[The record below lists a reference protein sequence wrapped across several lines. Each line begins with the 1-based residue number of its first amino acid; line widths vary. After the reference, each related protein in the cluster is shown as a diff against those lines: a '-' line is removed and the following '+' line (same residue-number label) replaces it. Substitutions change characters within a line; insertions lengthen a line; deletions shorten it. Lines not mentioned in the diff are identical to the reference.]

1 MPSRGARVTDIHYFA
16 LTRAPLGSSVP
27 PPPSLGHGMRLYR
40 GKIEV
45 IADDIIR
52 SLREA
57 GDIDLENEAEAKVD
71 IESVLKEY
79 LRLDK
84 EIVEEAKNRMEI
96 RGLGYSNLGRIKSQ
110 VAKERGGPIQDDILP
125 YLLEQIMNILFHS
138 ANIEEIYAEDVEL
151 RRKLTP
157 ILRKHMDVENDLDRE
172 VRSKIKNLQE
182 GTSDFD
188 VEYARVM
195 EQIKQKRRLT

>member
-1 MPSRGARVTDIHYFA
+1 
-16 LTRAPLGSSVP
+16 
-27 PPPSLGHGMRLYR
+27 MRLYR
-40 GKIEV
+40 GKIET
-45 IADDIIR
+45 IAEEIIR
-52 SLREA
+52 TLREA
-57 GDIDLENEAEAKVD
+57 GDIELENEVEAKLD

-96 RGLGYSNLGRIKSQ
+96 RGLGYSNLGRTKSQ

-125 YLLEQIMNILFHS
+125 YLLEQILNILFHS
-138 ANIEEIYAEDVEL
+138 ANVGEIFAEDVEL
-151 RRKLTP
+151 RKKLTP
-157 ILRKHMDVENDLDRE
+157 ILKKHMDVENDLDRE

>member
-1 MPSRGARVTDIHYFA
+1 
-16 LTRAPLGSSVP
+16 
-27 PPPSLGHGMRLYR
+27 MRLYR
-40 GKIEV
+40 GKIET
-45 IADDIIR
+45 IAEEIIR
-52 SLREA
+52 TLREA
-57 GDIDLENEAEAKVD
+57 GDIDLENEAEAKLD

-96 RGLGYSNLGRIKSQ
+96 RGLGYSNLGRVKSQ
-110 VAKERGGPIQDDILP
+110 VAKERGGAIQDDILP
-125 YLLEQIMNILFHS
+125 YLLEQILNILFHS
-138 ANIEEIYAEDVEL
+138 ANIAEIFAEDVEL
-151 RRKLTP
+151 RKKLTP
-157 ILRKHMDVENDLDRE
+157 ILKKHMDVENDLDRE

-182 GTSDFD
+182 GSSDFD

>member
-1 MPSRGARVTDIHYFA
+1 
-16 LTRAPLGSSVP
+16 
-27 PPPSLGHGMRLYR
+27 MRLYR
-40 GKIEV
+40 GKIET
-45 IADDIIR
+45 IAEEIIR
-52 SLREA
+52 TLREA
-57 GDIDLENEAEAKVD
+57 GDIELENEAEAKLD

-96 RGLGYSNLGRIKSQ
+96 RGLGYSNLGRTKSQ

-125 YLLEQIMNILFHS
+125 YLLEQILNILFHS
-138 ANIEEIYAEDVEL
+138 ANVGEIFAEDAEL
-151 RRKLTP
+151 RKKLTP
-157 ILRKHMDVENDLDRE
+157 ILKKHMDVENDLDRE

>member
-1 MPSRGARVTDIHYFA
+1 
-16 LTRAPLGSSVP
+16 
-27 PPPSLGHGMRLYR
+27 MRLYR
-40 GKIEV
+40 GKIET
-45 IADDIIR
+45 IAEDIIR

-57 GDIDLENEAEAKVD
+57 GDIELENEAEAKVD

-110 VAKERGGPIQDDILP
+110 VAKERGGPGQDDILP
-125 YLLEQIMNILFHS
+125 YLLEQILNILFHS
-138 ANIEEIYAEDVEL
+138 ANIEEIYAEDAEL
-151 RRKLTP
+151 RKKLTP

>member
-1 MPSRGARVTDIHYFA
+1 
-16 LTRAPLGSSVP
+16 
-27 PPPSLGHGMRLYR
+27 MRLYR

-45 IADDIIR
+45 IADEIIR